1 MSYIIGTFF
10 ILTVELFGDVRTAP
24 VPTVKIS
31 QTYSLSLMLQT
42 SSANLLNTY
51 LQYQGSPFSDPG
63 FSAPDLQLAVLPTVA
78 IGFLAW
84 RSMAVEER
92 LSSNIRAYSV
102 YIEFLQLVMDDQS
115 QLNPAAKDLKDALE
129 HHHTH
134 LQGLK
139 SNISEIMTNMGFQV
153 PVVADTISSTSFNV
167 SEFQRKIR
175 GYVFCKELKL
185 WIDRTVRDF
194 QLLKTTFPTA

>member
-1 MSYIIGTFF
+1 PVTPSKWPLASLVASLPSFLLALPSSLEDPQMVLVLIFDPAT
-10 ILTVELFGDVRTAP
+10 LF
-24 VPTVKIS
+24 
-31 QTYSLSLMLQT
+31 Q
-42 SSANLLNTY
+42 

-63 FSAPDLQLAVLPTVA
+63 FSAPDLQLAALPTAA

-92 LSSNIRAYSV
+92 LSSNVKAYSV

-139 SNISEIMTNMGFQV
+139 SNISNIMTNMGFQV
-153 PVVADTISSTSFNV
+153 PVVADTISSICFNV

-175 GYVFCKELKL
+175 GYVFCKDLKL

-194 QLLKTTFPTA
+194 QLLMTTFSTA